1 MKCEPTITAVL
12 LVLVAGLSASPA
24 MARDT
29 CLVGHWS
36 PVGNGAAEWV
46 QRQAPGMKMAT
57 PQQAA
62 SLTLRADGGYSARSQ
77 MQAEA
82 TSGAMSA
89 RSGGSFSAQGGWS
102 SSGGQLTLTPS
113 ASSMDGTMQISA
125 GKGPP
130 VGAKMPKAA
139 AQPTTYQYSCS
150 GPTLE
155 TRMRIPGVADP
166 IVQRYR
172 RQ

>member
-1 MKCEPTITAVL
+1 MKCEPTIPAVL
-12 LVLVAGLSASPA
+12 LALVAGLSAPAA

-29 CLVGHWS
+29 CLVGNWS

-57 PQQAA
+57 PQQVA
-62 SLTLRADGGYSARSQ
+62 SLSLHADGSYNARSQ
-77 MQAEA
+77 VRTEA
-82 TSGAMSA
+82 ASGTMSA

-113 ASSMDGTMQISA
+113 ASSMDGSMEISA

-130 VGAKMPKAA
+130 VQLKLPKAA
-139 AQPTTYQYSCS
+139 AQPTTYQYGCS
-150 GPTLE
+150 GPALE